1 MQVKSEFTESKSSSI
16 FEERIYKRYRTFKN
30 EFYAETYLNIENP
43 IIRKSIAR
51 LRLSSHDLHIETG
64 RYLSGPKRLEP
75 KDRLCKQCNII
86 ECEDEFHFIMK
97 CKLYE
102 NLRIECFSRLSKL
115 DAMFDLFNE
124 DEKFLFMISNTNM
137 AIINIL
143 GKYVADA
150 FDKRKCNI
158 TLS

>member
-1 MQVKSEFTESKSSSI
+1 MKNEFIKGWKTDLFDDSRKGSYGNKL
-16 FEERIYKRYRTFKN
+16 RTYRTFKN

-51 LRLSSHDLHIETG
+51 LRLSSHNLHIETG

-102 NLRIECFSRLSKL
+102 NVRKECF
-115 DAMFDLFNE
+115 F
-124 DEKFLFMISNTNM
+124 
-137 AIINIL
+137 
-143 GKYVADA
+143 
-150 FDKRKCNI
+150 
-158 TLS
+158 